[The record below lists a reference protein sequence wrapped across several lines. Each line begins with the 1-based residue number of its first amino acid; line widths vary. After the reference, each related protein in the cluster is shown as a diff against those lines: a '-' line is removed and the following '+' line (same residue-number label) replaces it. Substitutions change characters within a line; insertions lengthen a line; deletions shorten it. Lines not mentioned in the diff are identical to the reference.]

1 MLFFVKVLC
10 LIILISVSGGSIMG
24 TFFQK
29 IAAQIKEVFAKLDN
43 TKRIIIG
50 VVTAVVIISFI
61 TLFAVS
67 SSEPNIPLFTGLSAN
82 DFGQV
87 TKKLDEMG
95 IYYEVSGSSD
105 ILVRPKERVNIVT
118 KLAQDDML
126 PKGIPGYQL
135 FDVSRW
141 TETDKELDIKYMRAL
156 RGEIIK
162 HLESLENIE
171 KASVE
176 IAMSEDSLYSDKD
189 TPYTSAVTVH
199 LAPGYEKLS
208 RKEIKGITHL
218 VSRAVGN
225 RLKPEYVTVTDNYG
239 NIISDFDD
247 EFENEKKEYTIIEYR
262 RKIEE
267 KARVKILKE
276 IREGLERIYSPDR
289 IQIVR
294 LNMDFNWD
302 KIAEQQEEHTPVVM
316 IPDDPRTPYSERQV
330 KDSLVLSEKTTD
342 EKFQGHGWNP
352 EGPAGTEG
360 NKPPGYKAS
369 DDQFARYEKQEN
381 IRNHAINKTTR
392 DIQRAPYDISRVS
405 VAIAIDGIQ
414 DLPRLPSGEYDLDP
428 GKKPIQVEIPGEELK
443 KAENI
448 VKKAINFNDVRGDQV
463 AVENIMFDRTDY
475 WNSLRE
481 EYRKREQIKKLLL
494 AALIGV
500 VALFVGF
507 ILFRAVQ
514 KELERRRRAREE
526 ALALEQQRMREAA
539 LKAAEEEGISVE
551 LSLEDR
557 ARLELQESA
566 LQMAKERPDDVAQL
580 LRTWLAED

>member
-1 MLFFVKVLC
+1 
-10 LIILISVSGGSIMG
+10 MG

-29 IAAQIKEVFAKLDN
+29 IASQVKEVFSKLDN

-50 VVTAVVIISFI
+50 VVTAVIIASFI
-61 TLFAVS
+61 ALFAVS

-95 IYYEVSGSSD
+95 IFYEVSGSSD

-135 FDVSRW
+135 FDVSKW
-141 TETDKELDIKYMRAL
+141 TETDRELDIKYMRAL

-162 HLESLENIE
+162 HLESLQNID

-189 TPYTSAVTVH
+189 TPYTAAVTVH
-199 LAPGYEKLS
+199 LAPGYDKLS

-225 RLKPEYVTVTDNYG
+225 RLKPEYVTVTDNFG

-247 EFENEKKEYTIIEYR
+247 EFENEKKEYTIIEQR

-302 KIAEQQEEHTPVVM
+302 KIEEKQEEHTPVIM
-316 IPDDPRTPYSERQV
+316 TPDDPRTPYSERKVQ
-330 KDSLVLSEKTTD
+330 DSLVLSEKTTD

-381 IRNHAINKTTR
+381 IKNHAINKTTR

-428 GKKPIQVEIPGEELK
+428 GKKPIQVEIPEDELK

-580 LRTWLAED
+580 LRTWLSED